1 MEVLVYARLGSWFS
15 HQNDADAWPYKLVD
29 TVLRKPDGFRDS
41 STGALPV
48 SAKLGSARIPRSA
61 FKPLSMKAGET
72 WSIYVCTSVAD
83 FRYTLGTSIGKTF
96 ASNSELKI
104 MEGAGAADWPPF
116 GGGDASTGGIEYTF
130 YAPRVFNG
138 RLRYD
143 YVDECPSEA
152 PSVPGETS
160 APTASPRSVTR
171 VSYTFYI
178 EHSPDILAQQIKY
191 DMSFGVRKILEE
203 FVGGKDELLS
213 GYASFHDLE
222 IDSVLANVVL
232 PSQIGYLCIPT
243 PPQLCTPVSID
254 VTVSHSNTVSV
265 EDVTYSL
272 LRHSTNLPNLIKAE
286 GYTAEYVGERTV
298 ETDSRIT
305 LSGVPDR
312 LMGESEQE
320 YFAKVAQRFLAQNAR
335 DSENDSLTILSVTV
349 NDQEFTNSVQY
360 QIGIRDNAVR
370 GRERRRRLE
379 KATNIDIK
387 VKGKFTPPPQ
397 IDFGSIVEDS
407 INRDSRKLQEELKKP
422 SLADRG
428 GTNVLGEASP
438 VGGLGYFEEVVVEE
452 AKELKRPPLV
462 TVVMDDTG
470 GSALLNYAAMGCGGL
485 IAALAAA
492 FFLRP
497 RRRRAMFGG
506 KGNADEFQYTQP
518 LNVESGGG
526 GVGDS
531 FALSNSGG
539 LSDSDI
545 KIKQKSMRG
554 GWSDNEPA
562 RYDPRAS
569 TRSGHSGRSG
579 NSGPSRGSRPGY

>member
-1 MEVLVYARLGSWFS
+1 MISFSCLDMPIVPIASVAHPRPLYALHPVYARLGSWFS

-232 PSQIGYLCIPT
+232 PSQIGCEFFVPCIVVLISGFCSSYPMSYPCAVVLTSFVYL
-243 PPQLCTPVSID
+243 
-254 VTVSHSNTVSV
+254 
-265 EDVTYSL
+265 
-272 LRHSTNLPNLIKAE
+272 
-286 GYTAEYVGERTV
+286 
-298 ETDSRIT
+298 
-305 LSGVPDR
+305 
-312 LMGESEQE
+312 
-320 YFAKVAQRFLAQNAR
+320 
-335 DSENDSLTILSVTV
+335 LT
-349 NDQEFTNSVQY
+349 
-360 QIGIRDNAVR
+360 
-370 GRERRRRLE
+370 
-379 KATNIDIK
+379 
-387 VKGKFTPPPQ
+387 
-397 IDFGSIVEDS
+397 
-407 INRDSRKLQEELKKP
+407 
-422 SLADRG
+422 
-428 GTNVLGEASP
+428 
-438 VGGLGYFEEVVVEE
+438 
-452 AKELKRPPLV
+452 
-462 TVVMDDTG
+462 
-470 GSALLNYAAMGCGGL
+470 
-485 IAALAAA
+485 
-492 FFLRP
+492 
-497 RRRRAMFGG
+497 
-506 KGNADEFQYTQP
+506 
-518 LNVESGGG
+518 
-526 GVGDS
+526 
-531 FALSNSGG
+531 
-539 LSDSDI
+539 
-545 KIKQKSMRG
+545 
-554 GWSDNEPA
+554 
-562 RYDPRAS
+562 
-569 TRSGHSGRSG
+569 
-579 NSGPSRGSRPGY
+579 